1 MKKIF
6 SFVLALVATMALN
19 ATTYYFAGNANG
31 WNNRST
37 PFEGEESSLIV
48 SIAQLDGS
56 FKIIAD
62 GGADDWHPQYG
73 LDKDGSVEG
82 VAFGEAAVTLK
93 MAVDDLEEANI
104 KDIKVLGLGDH
115 EAYKDAIIMI
125 DVTNAKT
132 YGEIKCTLTAGTKIS
147 TVDTYQLVGACTDN
161 WNTAAAIQFEDVEG
175 VLTANIPDL
184 NGTFKIIM
192 NRGWDVQ
199 WCSNGAG
206 MEMDIPYTAVKEGGN
221 IALANPFGGYKNA
234 VMTLAFDGDN
244 AIITLIDGEFYVTED
259 NWYFPGTVLGWNCDE
274 STKFEAAVGTDKP
287 TFEYLAAEFSG
298 DFKVV
303 YGVWMV
309 EFGANEAGVAYP
321 VNEAVTLQYPAVG
334 NALIEGSYQDVT
346 ITIVP
351 DYEAATVELTIA
363 ADATDIKNL
372 EAAKKANKRIEN
384 GRIILYQ
391 GEARFDVLGNMMK

>member
-19 ATTYYFAGNANG
+19 ATTYYFAGGANG

-37 PFEGEESSLIV
+37 PFSGEGNVLTV
-48 SIAQLDGS
+48 TIAQLDGG
-56 FKIIAD
+56 FKVLAD
-62 GGADDWHPQYG
+62 GGADDWHPQFAI
-73 LDKDGSVEG
+73 DNGSDVEG
-82 VAFGEAAVTLK
+82 VTLGGEAITLRK
-93 MAVDDLEEANI
+93 AIDGAEEANI

-115 EAYKDAIIMI
+115 EAYKDAVITI
-125 DVTNAKT
+125 DVTNPDAIT
-132 YGEIKCTLTAGTKIS
+132 CALTEGTKIS

-161 WNTAAAIQFEDVEG
+161 WSTAAAIQFEDVEG

-192 NRGWDVQ
+192 NRAWDVQ

-206 MEMDIPYTAVKEGGN
+206 VEMDIPYTAVKDGGN

-234 VMTLAFDGDN
+234 VMTLAFEGDN

-274 STKFEAAVGTDKP
+274 TTMFEPVMGAGKEKY
-287 TFEYLAAEFSG
+287 EYLAAEFSG
-298 DFKVV
+298 EFKVV

-321 VNEAVTLQYPAVG
+321 INEAVTLKYPAATG
-334 NALIEGSYQDVT
+334 NASIEGEYQDVT

-351 DYEAATVELTIA
+351 DYEAVTVELTISA
-363 ADATDIKNL
+363 EATNLKNV

-391 GEARFDVLGNMMK
+391 GEARFDVLGNVVK